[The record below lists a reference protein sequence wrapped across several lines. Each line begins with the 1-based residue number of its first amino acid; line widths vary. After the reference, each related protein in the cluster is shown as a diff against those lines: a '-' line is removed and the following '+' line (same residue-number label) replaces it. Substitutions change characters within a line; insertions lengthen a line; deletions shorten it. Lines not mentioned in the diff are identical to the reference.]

1 MLQLEKIVN
10 YHKALADPTRIRI
23 LILLSKGEL
32 SGLVLA
38 EKLHLSP
45 PTVTHHAMKLREAA
59 LLYERREKNTIY
71 FSLNEYFLRQNA
83 QSIVELIFNNKPS
96 LEEEHDLEKNQK
108 LKITVLNNFFTKEG
122 KLKHPPAQ
130 FKKKLIALE
139 HIVSGL
145 EMGKKYTEKEINAYI
160 KEFHDD
166 YATIRR
172 EFIMHQYMYRENE
185 IYEMNPK
192 ELWTKWEEVQ

>member
-23 LILLSKGEL
+23 LLLLSKGEL
-32 SGLVLA
+32 SGQTLA

-59 LLYERREKNTIY
+59 LLNERREKNTIY

-83 QSIVELIFNNKPS
+83 QSIVELVFNNKS
-96 LEEEHDLEKNQK
+96 QVEEEHTLEQNQK
-108 LKITVLNNFFTKEG
+108 LKVSVLNNFFTKEG

-172 EFIMHQYMYRENE
+172 EFIMHQYMYRQNE

-192 ELWTKWEEVQ
+192 ELWTKWEEIQ